1 MATREEI
8 KTAILEAAGNPS
20 AGVIV
25 EWVDRF
31 ADAVVALDGP
41 KRDVDVRE
49 KRVIVPGE
57 VR

>member
-8 KTAILEAAGNPS
+8 KKAILAAAGNPAS
-20 AGVIV
+20 GVIV
-25 EWVDRF
+25 EYVDRF
-31 ADAVVALDGP
+31 ADAVVALDAP